1 MLNSL
6 EFRMG
11 IKKSFET
18 RIKLELDD
26 FFIEGRDPYSKDST
40 SLNRS
45 SQNARHRFLNFPLLY
60 HEK

>member
-6 EFRMG
+6 GFRIG
-11 IKKSFET
+11 LKKSFKT

-26 FFIEGRDPYSKDST
+26 FFIEGKDLYTQDST

-45 SQNARHRFLNFPLLY
+45 SQQARHEFLNFPLLY
-60 HEK
+60 ND